1 MKTRE
6 WLGESLSAVRRL
18 HVKKMIV
25 LHRASTEPKVQ
36 LVHTY
41 IHFSHGPVN
50 PGRLTNHV
58 YMRESHMGSTGLTTL
73 IRSRVE
79 PGPGSVEAT
88 KNSRTQT
95 ELELQIEW
103 CSNTLAGMQ

>member
-18 HVKKMIV
+18 HVKKTIV
-25 LHRASTEPKVQ
+25 LHRTSTEPKVQ

-50 PGRLTNHV
+50 LGRLTNHV
-58 YMRESHMGSTGLTTL
+58 YMRKSNMGSTL
-73 IRSRVE
+73 IQSRVE
-79 PGPGSVEAT
+79 PSPGSVEAT

-103 CSNTLAGMQ
+103 RSNTLAGTQ